1 MHRFD
6 NCIRLVTVA
15 IAIALPF
22 AGRALG
28 QVIYQDDFSGSG
40 TLNGAAPDVRP
51 GTETW
56 DATEWQADG
65 TITSPAIGTGSN
77 AFLPFAPVA
86 GQIYTLSLD
95 VNPTS
100 AVDPTN
106 WFALGFA
113 PTSSP
118 PGNYFATYSA
128 GPWMLLRVQRD
139 GYNTI
144 PNDADDV
151 GDIETFDGPIV
162 NGFMDHDAPHGVVN
176 FKIILDTTAAQWQA
190 DWLVNGT
197 PIRSDAY
204 ATNPTIN
211 YVGFGRLFDATGA
224 VDNFSLTAVPEPTS
238 LALLAA
244 GAAMLLFPLRR
255 VPRHGPT
262 LAQRT

>member
-1 MHRFD
+1 MRRFHD
-6 NCIRLVTVA
+6 YIRLATVA
-15 IAIALPF
+15 LAIAFSF
-22 AGRALG
+22 AGHAFG

-40 TLNGAAPDVRP
+40 ALSGAAPDVRP

-65 TITSPAIGTGSN
+65 TITSPTVGTGSN
-77 AFLPFAPVA
+77 AFLPFTPIG

-100 AVDPTN
+100 ATDPTN
-106 WFALGFA
+106 WFALGFT

-118 PGNYFATYSA
+118 QGNYFATYGA

-151 GDIETFDGPIV
+151 GDIETFDGPVV

-197 PIRSDAY
+197 PIRSDVY
-204 ATNPTIN
+204 ATNPIIN
-211 YVGFGRLFDATGA
+211 YVGFGRLFDATGV
-224 VDNFSLTAVPEPTS
+224 VDNFSLTAVPEPS
-238 LALLAA
+238 SVLLLMISAFVALPLTRAA
-244 GAAMLLFPLRR
+244 SASKR
-255 VPRHGPT
+255 
-262 LAQRT
+262 